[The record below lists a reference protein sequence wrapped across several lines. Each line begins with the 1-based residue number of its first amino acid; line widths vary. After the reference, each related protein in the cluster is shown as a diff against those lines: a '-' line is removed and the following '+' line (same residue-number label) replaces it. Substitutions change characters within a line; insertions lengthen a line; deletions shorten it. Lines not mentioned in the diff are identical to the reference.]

1 MILTL
6 ALVVSGCLPVTL
18 LSVADSMYK
27 NYKLDVLETKID
39 KLEFD
44 TEKRELE
51 RIVRQN
57 SIKFKTKEETKEEPK
72 LDPYVGMDAFTRSF
86 YETMYP
92 KLK

>member
-18 LSVADSMYK
+18 LSFADGMYK

-39 KLEFD
+39 KLEQNNKD
-44 TEKRELE
+44 VLPQKVEK
-51 RIVRQN
+51 
-57 SIKFKTKEETKEEPK
+57 PK
-72 LDPYVGMDAFTRSF
+72 LDPYVGMDAFTRNF
-86 YETMYP
+86 YDTMYP